1 MWGGDKV
8 VCLSRLFPCHFPLT
22 SLIVGLLSSAPYVTL
37 SLRPAQRP
45 ASERDGTE
53 GNGE

>member
-1 MWGGDKV
+1 MTVGNGRLTRRRKV
-8 VCLSRLFPCHFPLT
+8 GRVF
-22 SLIVGLLSSAPYVTL
+22 GLWDGCSAAITL